1 MPADDVPMPTPED
14 ISKIE
19 AACPAEPLAKPQA
32 ARRMLVVTSA
42 PMFYHEV
49 IPWGNEALR
58 ILGEKTGAF
67 EAVVDNDPA
76 AFEADNLAGFDAICF
91 NNTCGDLDYTD
102 AQKANF
108 IDFVTSGK
116 GFVGIHCSAHTYLE
130 WKDYGLLNGAYSR
143 SHPWVSETITVKIE
157 DPTHPCVKMLG
168 ESYEILDEIYEF
180 YEEPY
185 SRERLHVLA
194 GIDTD
199 KTDMTKDSIQR
210 TDGDFGLVWVQDYGK
225 GRSFFTAF
233 GHYKELL
240 WKPEILQHYL
250 AGIQFALGDL
260 PVDTTPSSQL

>member
-1 MPADDVPMPTPED
+1 
-14 ISKIE
+14 
-19 AACPAEPLAKPQA
+19 
-32 ARRMLVVTSA
+32 
-42 PMFYHEV
+42 
-49 IPWGNEALR
+49 
-58 ILGEKTGAF
+58 
-67 EAVVDNDPA
+67 
-76 AFEADNLAGFDAICF
+76 
-91 NNTCGDLDYTD
+91 
-102 AQKANF
+102 
-108 IDFVTSGK
+108 
-116 GFVGIHCSAHTYLE
+116 
-130 WKDYGLLNGAYSR
+130 
-143 SHPWVSETITVKIE
+143 
-157 DPTHPCVKMLG
+157 
-168 ESYEILDEIYEF
+168 F